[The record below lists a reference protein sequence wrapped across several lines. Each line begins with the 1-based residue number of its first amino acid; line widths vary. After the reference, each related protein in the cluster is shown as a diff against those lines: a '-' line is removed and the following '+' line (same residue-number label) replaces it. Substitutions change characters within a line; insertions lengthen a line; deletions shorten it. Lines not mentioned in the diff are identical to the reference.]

1 MNRTLKLSI
10 MLALVTGGGHA
21 MAQNLGPVQMRSTM
35 EQPLVAEIP
44 LTGVSGSLD
53 NVHVTLAS
61 PEAFS
66 RAGLNRDG
74 LPVALSFAV
83 ARNASGQPVIR
94 VTSSSPVRDTYLD
107 FLVEV
112 SSGSNKVVREVTML
126 LDPPGTPIS
135 APSTGAPKPT
145 SRPSRTSDVPSRSL
159 SDESR
164 PSRSEAAAPARSP
177 SRSSAPVS
185 ADGSYGPVQRG
196 QSLSAI
202 VRAHGNGGDMNQM
215 LLALHKANPDAFYRD
230 NINALKTGAVL
241 RVPSPEDVQAQSAA
255 SALAEVRRQN
265 EEWRSGST
273 RKPSVVADGASTGA
287 AQDTGK
293 AAAPAN
299 DRLAIVPSKAGG
311 DAASTRAG
319 TKDGK
324 GDAQVAGL
332 KQELTTQQENVAS
345 LKQQGA
351 ELKSRISD
359 LEAINTKNERL
370 LSLKDSEIAELQRKL
385 ADARKTGGQPAAAAS
400 APTPAPP
407 VAPAPAPVAATPAST
422 PAATAS
428 APAATPAPVPSAA
441 ATVATTPLQ
450 APAAAPQAPA
460 PAPVAA
466 ARPPVKKATPVAPVP
481 VEEDPWYMQPWAWG
495 GGAIVVL
502 LLLVAAVFGRKKPR
516 PASASASSLADRFGH
531 EPSFGEYGHND
542 AIDQDQREILD
553 ALAEHP
559 DDIGLHLELVSL
571 YYGRRDVEH
580 FEAAAEAMHAHVADP
595 EQPEWREVVMMG
607 EDLAPS
613 HPLFGGTPVDAVEE
627 PYDTYT
633 AATPH
638 TADEAAAL
646 EEFDLGS
653 YVTGPD
659 EGEIPPRPAPQKHS
673 EYHFNFDLTPVQRA
687 EADRRPN
694 APDVFDVDAPESPYS
709 ETPLH
714 DEPAH
719 GSTFGDILSEET
731 KTHEEERSTWSFDE
745 DHDLASPRPSDPPRF
760 EEPPRFDEPP
770 AFPVF
775 PDEEPLT
782 DHSADSFSDDP
793 VDTKLDLA
801 RAYLDMGDA
810 EGARLMLEEVIAE
823 GSQMQKDTAKRI
835 LSDIV

>member
-53 NVHVTLAS
+53 NVHVALAS

-83 ARNASGQPVIR
+83 AKNASGQPVIR

-145 SRPSRTSDVPSRSL
+145 SRPSRTSDVPSRAS

-164 PSRSEAAAPARSP
+164 PSRSEATAPAKP

-202 VRAHGNGGDMNQM
+202 VREHGNGGDMNQM

-287 AQDTGK
+287 TQDTGK

-351 ELKSRISD
+351 ELKSRIGD
-359 LEAINTKNERL
+359 LEEINTKNQRL

-385 ADARKTGGQPAAAAS
+385 AESRKAGGQPVAAAS
-400 APTPAPP
+400 APTPAPAAAPEQAP
-407 VAPAPAPVAATPAST
+407 VAAAPAPTPAAPASAPASAPAPA
-422 PAATAS
+422 
-428 APAATPAPVPSAA
+428 AA

-450 APAAAPQAPA
+450 APAAAPQAAAPA
-460 PAPVAA
+460 PAAA
-466 ARPPVKKATPVAPVP
+466 AKPPVKRTPVAPPP

-495 GGAIVVL
+495 GGAIVIL
-502 LLLVAAVFGRKKPR
+502 LLLVAAVFSRKKPK
-516 PASASASSLADRFGH
+516 PATATTASLADRFGQQ
-531 EPSFGEYGHND
+531 PNFGEYGHND

-595 EQPEWREVVMMG
+595 DQPEWREVIMMG

-613 HPLFGGTPVDAVEE
+613 HPLFGGVPVDEVEE

-633 AATPH
+633 AATPR

-653 YVTGPD
+653 YVTGPE
-659 EGEIPPRPAPQKHS
+659 EGEVPPRPAPQKHS

-687 EADRRPN
+687 EAERRPN

-714 DEPAH
+714 DEPAR
-719 GSTFGDILSEET
+719 GSTFGNILGEET
-731 KTHEEERSTWSFDE
+731 KAHEEERSTWSFDE
-745 DHDLASPRPSDPPRF
+745 DHDLASPKPS
-760 EEPPRFDEPP
+760 EPPRFDEPP

-775 PDEEPLT
+775 PDEEPLS
-782 DHSADSFSDDP
+782 DHSPDSFSDDP

-823 GSQMQKDTAKRI
+823 GTQMQKDTAKRI
-835 LSDIV
+835 LGDIV